1 MSNLKIGGTTWDVY
15 LYILTAKSQGV
26 RDIWRGLELSSPSLA
41 QYHVN
46 KLLDLGLIEAT
57 PAGKYRVNEV
67 AQTDILRNFIIL
79 RGTLMPRLVIYG
91 TFILGLFTAY
101 LFFWPF
107 TWNARDLFTIAI
119 FLFSIVTFYWEAYN
133 QSKLLHNS

>member
-107 TWNARDLFTIAI
+107 TWNARDLFTIA
-119 FLFSIVTFYWEAYN
+119 TFYWEAYN

>member
-15 LYILTAKSQGV
+15 LYILTSKSQGV
-26 RDIWRGLELSSPSLA
+26 RDIWRGLKLSSPSLA

-46 KLLDLGLIEAT
+46 KLLDLGLIET
-57 PAGKYRVNEV
+57 TSTGKYRANEV

-91 TFILGLFTAY
+91 TFVLGLFTAY

-107 TWNARDLFTIAI
+107 TWNGRDLFTIAI
-119 FLFSIVTFYWEAYN
+119 FLFSIITFYWEAYN
-133 QSKLLHNS
+133 QSKFLHNN

>member
-107 TWNARDLFTIAI
+107 TWNARDLFTIVI